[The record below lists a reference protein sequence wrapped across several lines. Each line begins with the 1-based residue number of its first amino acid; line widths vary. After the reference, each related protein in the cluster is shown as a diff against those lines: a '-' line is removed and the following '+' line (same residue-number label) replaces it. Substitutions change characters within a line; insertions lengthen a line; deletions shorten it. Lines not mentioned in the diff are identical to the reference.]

1 MRETENIYKDIAK
14 DVAKDFDV
22 SGYSKDDYKLLPIG
36 ENKKVKEKNER
47 WGWWKNCDRVCCI
60 KG

>member
-14 DVAKDFDV
+14 DVAKDFDI

-47 WGWWKNCDRVCCI
+47 
-60 KG
+60 